1 MRLSIKNIA
10 FATTLLVAPLATKAQ
25 DFRAQAPEA
34 GPAPVI
40 DLGESTINEL
50 PNGLTII
57 VVENH
62 RLPKVSWSL
71 TFDHS
76 PYLEGEKAGMLD
88 LFGEILTT
96 GTESRA
102 KADIDEEVDFIGAS
116 LSGSYRSLYASS
128 LTKHS
133 DKVLELMTDVLYHP
147 SFPEEELTKNKTQY
161 LSGLAAAETDP
172 GAISSNLI
180 SSLLYGADHPYGAVM
195 TAASIESITR
205 QDLVDYHS
213 IYFVPNAAYLVVVGD
228 ISPADAMRT
237 AAKHFGAWQSG
248 EVENTDWTN
257 PASSKGI
264 RVCLAPL
271 DGAVQSSLK
280 LTHTVDLQP
289 GHEDAIAVSVM
300 NNILGGGIFSGRL
313 MQNLREDKAF
323 TYGARSS
330 LSTDELSGRFTAFAD
345 VRNEVTDSAVVEFM
359 YEIRRMT
366 SELVDEESLSITKN
380 SMTGS
385 FARALESPNT
395 VARFA
400 LNIEK
405 YDLPEDYY
413 ATYLEKLNSVT
424 AEDILR
430 VAKQYLRPDQIY
442 ITCVGSREVMD
453 NLKQFSTNGVVELFD
468 PYGQPLVERKKAAEG
483 VTVETVLTDYYNAR
497 GGVKQLNKIKTLEK
511 AGSIEIGGQMT
522 LGYNSKSSYKGA
534 LGNVTALSMSGMEVM
549 KTIVND
555 TEAYMEQMGQKQQL
569 EGSQLVS
576 TLWENLSITHLLNAD
591 QFGITSELLGIENT
605 NGTDYYVIAFTHD
618 SGEFTSTFFFDME
631 TGLLSMEKGVVKE
644 GEDVSTTSTTYSK
657 YMDVGKGVLFP
668 YEIVT
673 QAGPQTISTRLSSV
687 TPGVK
692 VNTDLFK

>member
-576 TLWENLSITHLLNAD
+576 TLWENLSTTHLLNAD

>member
-1 MRLSIKNIA
+1 
-10 FATTLLVAPLATKAQ
+10 
-25 DFRAQAPEA
+25 
-34 GPAPVI
+34 
-40 DLGESTINEL
+40 
-50 PNGLTII
+50 
-57 VVENH
+57 
-62 RLPKVSWSL
+62 
-71 TFDHS
+71 
-76 PYLEGEKAGMLD
+76 
-88 LFGEILTT
+88 
-96 GTESRA
+96 
-102 KADIDEEVDFIGAS
+102 
-116 LSGSYRSLYASS
+116 
-128 LTKHS
+128 
-133 DKVLELMTDVLYHP
+133 MTDVLYHP

>member
-116 LSGSYRSLYASS
+116 HSGSYRSLYASS

>member
-10 FATTLLVAPLATKAQ
+10 FAATLLVAPLATKAQ

-50 PNGLTII
+50 PNGLTVI

-88 LFGEILTT
+88 LYGEILTT

-116 LSGSYRSLYASS
+116 LSGSYKSLYASS

-213 IYFVPNAAYLVVVGD
+213 KYFVPNAAYLVVVGD

-237 AAKHFGAWQSG
+237 AAKHFGAWQRG

-257 PASSKGI
+257 PARSKGI

-330 LSTDELSGRFTAFAD
+330 LSTDELSGRFTAYAD

-405 YDLPEDYY
+405 YELPEDYY

-453 NLKQFSTNGVVELFD
+453 KLKQFSTTGVVELFD
-468 PYGQPLVERKKAAEG
+468 PYGQPLVERKKAPEG

-497 GGVKQLNKIKTLEK
+497 GGVKQLKKIKTLEK

-522 LGYNSKSSYKGA
+522 LGYNSKSSYKGT

-576 TLWENLSITHLLNAD
+576 TLWENLSATHLLNAD
-591 QFGITSELLGIENT
+591 QYGISSELLGTENI
-605 NGTDYYVIAFTHD
+605 NGTDYYVIAFTHE

-631 TGLLSMEKGVVKE
+631 TGLLSMEKGVAKE
-644 GEDVSTTSTTYSK
+644 GEEVSTTSTTFSK

>member
-1 MRLSIKNIA
+1 
-10 FATTLLVAPLATKAQ
+10 
-25 DFRAQAPEA
+25 
-34 GPAPVI
+34 
-40 DLGESTINEL
+40 
-50 PNGLTII
+50 
-57 VVENH
+57 
-62 RLPKVSWSL
+62 
-71 TFDHS
+71 
-76 PYLEGEKAGMLD
+76 
-88 LFGEILTT
+88 
-96 GTESRA
+96 
-102 KADIDEEVDFIGAS
+102 
-116 LSGSYRSLYASS
+116 
-128 LTKHS
+128 
-133 DKVLELMTDVLYHP
+133 
-147 SFPEEELTKNKTQY
+147 
-161 LSGLAAAETDP
+161 
-172 GAISSNLI
+172 
-180 SSLLYGADHPYGAVM
+180 
-195 TAASIESITR
+195 
-205 QDLVDYHS
+205 
-213 IYFVPNAAYLVVVGD
+213 
-228 ISPADAMRT
+228 
-237 AAKHFGAWQSG
+237 
-248 EVENTDWTN
+248 
-257 PASSKGI
+257 
-264 RVCLAPL
+264 
-271 DGAVQSSLK
+271 
-280 LTHTVDLQP
+280 
-289 GHEDAIAVSVM
+289 M

-330 LSTDELSGRFTAFAD
+330 LSTDELSGRFTAYAD

-453 NLKQFSTNGVVELFD
+453 KLKQFSTTGVVELFD
-468 PYGQPLVERKKAAEG
+468 PYGQPLVERKKAPEG

-497 GGVKQLNKIKTLEK
+497 GGVKQLKKIKTLEK

-522 LGYNSKSSYKGA
+522 LGYNSKSSYKGT

-576 TLWENLSITHLLNAD
+576 TLWENLSATHLLNAD
-591 QFGITSELLGIENT
+591 QYGISSELLGTENI
-605 NGTDYYVIAFTHD
+605 NGTDYYVIAFTHE

-631 TGLLSMEKGVVKE
+631 TGLLSMEKGVAKE
-644 GEDVSTTSTTYSK
+644 GEEVSTTSTTFSK